1 MGLTGWMGICA
12 TDSVREVVCKC
23 VATRIPGRQ
32 CEAKGRSLNELK
44 IFVAEVEN
52 AFYIGIDVHLGQ
64 RTGRTAEL
72 QMGLIEVVQVKMGV
86 AGGVNKFAG
95 LQISYLGHHLQ
106 QKGIAGY
113 VEGYAEGGIRP
124 NADKAE
130 VTTFL
135 RPHKT
140 GKAGGT
146 GGGSC
151 G

>member
-1 MGLTGWMGICA
+1 MGICA
-12 TDSVREVVCKC
+12 DGLREKVVCKC

-32 CEAKGRSLNELK
+32 CEAKGRSLELK

-72 QMGLIEVVQVKMGV
+72 QTGLIEVVQVKMGV

-113 VEGYAEGGIRP
+113 VEGYAEEGIGRTLI
-124 NADKAE
+124 K
-130 VTTFL
+130 L
-135 RPHKT
+135 K
-140 GKAGGT
+140 
-146 GGGSC
+146 
-151 G
+151 

>member
-1 MGLTGWMGICA
+1 MRKWCV
-12 TDSVREVVCKC
+12 SVWLHGYLGGNVRPRVV
-23 VATRIPGRQ
+23 AY
-32 CEAKGRSLNELK
+32 ELK

-72 QMGLIEVVQVKMGV
+72 QTGLIEVVQVKMGV

-113 VEGYAEGGIRP
+113 VEGYAEEGIGRTLI
-124 NADKAE
+124 K
-130 VTTFL
+130 L
-135 RPHKT
+135 K
-140 GKAGGT
+140 
-146 GGGSC
+146 
-151 G
+151 